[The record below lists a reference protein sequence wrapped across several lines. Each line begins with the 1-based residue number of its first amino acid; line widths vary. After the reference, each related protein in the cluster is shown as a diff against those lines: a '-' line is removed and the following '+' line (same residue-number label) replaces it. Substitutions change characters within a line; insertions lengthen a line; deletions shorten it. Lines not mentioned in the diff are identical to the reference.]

1 MFYAV
6 DGEGHPRYFDF
17 SLTPRLV
24 LAALA
29 ASIAAGCLFSALPA
43 FSCAISSGGCL
54 AARASTGRWRSG
66 RWLLGAQAAI
76 AVGLVAVA
84 ALLATSASLA
94 VNGSSLEASHVALM
108 RLRPRLMKYPPEARA
123 VVPARRRAA
132 AGGGAGCGIGEHG
145 RYRRR
150 SRRRQH
156 SGRFSELDKRSADR
170 AGYNEIGPRYFET
183 LRMPMLSGREF
194 DDRDGLQSPRVA
206 IVNETL
212 ARRLWPNSSPIG
224 ATIVARNVLQ
234 QVVGVVADVRI
245 GSRTEAVAPFVYTP
259 FWQNPQQVD
268 RGLPSALPA
277 TRQRRCR
284 R

>member
-1 MFYAV
+1 
-6 DGEGHPRYFDF
+6 
-17 SLTPRLV
+17 
-24 LAALA
+24 
-29 ASIAAGCLFSALPA
+29 
-43 FSCAISSGGCL
+43 
-54 AARASTGRWRSG
+54 
-66 RWLLGAQAAI
+66 
-76 AVGLVAVA
+76 
-84 ALLATSASLA
+84 
-94 VNGSSLEASHVALM
+94 M
-108 RLRPRLMKYPPEARA
+108 RLRPRLLKYPAERA
-123 VVPARRRAA
+123 QLFQREVVRRLAA
-132 AGGGAGCGIGEHG
+132 LPGVESVSMVGIGAVLGGGNTVVGFPNWTPDQ
-145 RYRRR
+145 R
-150 SRRRQH
+150 
-156 SGRFSELDKRSADR
+156 LR

-183 LRMPMLSGREF
+183 LRMPVLSGREF
-194 DDRDGLQSPRVA
+194 DDRDGLRSPRVA

-268 RGLPSALPA
+268 SRLAIRVPA